1 MTNPQKW
8 PPALVAN
15 IRGQLN
21 SNTRRDLLQW
31 ARRVIARPP
40 SAAELSCA
48 KLVLAI
54 EKGEVA

>member
-8 PPALVAN
+8 PPTVIAN

-21 SNTRRDLLQW
+21 GNTRRDLLAW

-40 SAAELSCA
+40 SPAELSRA

>member
-8 PPALVAN
+8 PPAVIAG
-15 IRGQLN
+15 IRAQLN

-40 SAAELSCA
+40 SPAELSRA
-48 KLVLAI
+48 KLVMAI
-54 EKGEVA
+54 ERGEVA